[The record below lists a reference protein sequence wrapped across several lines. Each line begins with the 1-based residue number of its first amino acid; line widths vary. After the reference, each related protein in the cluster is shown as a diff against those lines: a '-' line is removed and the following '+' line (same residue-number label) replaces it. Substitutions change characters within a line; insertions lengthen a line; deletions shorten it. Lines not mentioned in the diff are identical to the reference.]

1 MRHAILAAAL
11 LAAACGPAGPARER
25 GFFGGLSA
33 AVSGEDER
41 RAQALEAE
49 AGRAEAQALQAR
61 ARAIEAERQ
70 REVSAAQVRDAE
82 RRLAALQTR
91 IGGMRQELAR
101 LQAERAARDGGQ
113 GAALGQRIE
122 TLERERQTAA
132 AAPDPATAAR
142 LERQAAEIA
151 RALETYRRL

>member
-1 MRHAILAAAL
+1 MRRAILAVAL

-25 GFFGGLSA
+25 GFFGGLAA

-61 ARAIEAERQ
+61 ARVIEAERQ
-70 REVSAAQVRDAE
+70 REASAAEVRAAE
-82 RRLAALQTR
+82 RRLAAVQAQ
-91 IGGMRQELAR
+91 IDGMRRDLAA
-101 LQAERAARDGGQ
+101 LQAERAARDRGQ
-113 GAALGQRIE
+113 GEALGQRIE
-122 TLERERQTAA
+122 TLERERQAA
-132 AAPDPATAAR
+132 SVAPDAATAAR

-151 RALETYRRL
+151 RALEAYRRL